1 MIGLR
6 CLLVP
11 VLFSVV
17 LTPRA
22 FGQGSTLNVT
32 IEGLAQDDQATL
44 TAERG
49 VGGLYD
55 AVMTGAGESTP
66 VTHTFSLDSGPW
78 VLSID
83 APGYMTPLAETI
95 DVDGGGECHLGCRV
109 VGWRQHDLYVY
120 LGGRWKFLPGM
131 LRSLFRLIHR

>member
-6 CLLVP
+6 YLLVP
-11 VLFSVV
+11 VLFSFV

-66 VTHTFSLDSGPW
+66 VMHTFSLDSGPW

-95 DVDGGGECHLGCRV
+95 DVDGV
-109 VGWRQHDLYVY
+109 VNVTLDVALLAGDSTTYTFTWEEDGSFAGHAT
-120 LGGRWKFLPGM
+120 
-131 LRSLFRLIHR
+131 